1 MRRTALVLAASL
13 AAGTSAGLIASHR
26 VSAADAVDVLQ
37 PAQPRT
43 IEEPRILAPLSQ
55 RAEDPRKVSLVSATI
70 TIPRLRVSSRIFAP
84 SQLDR
89 GPAWWKITGR
99 PGGGD
104 TVAVAGH
111 RTTHTRPFY
120 FLERLRHGDR
130 VVVAYEGRTHR
141 YRVVASRVVPG
152 DDLHIAD
159 AVGHE
164 RLLLT
169 TCTPRGSARS
179 RLVVEALPQ

>member
-1 MRRTALVLAASL
+1 MRRTALILALSL
-13 AAGTSAGLIASHR
+13 MAGTAAGLVVRSG
-26 VSAADAVDVLQ
+26 SAADSVAALP

-43 IEEPRILAPLSQ
+43 IEEPRVHVPLKRAVAP
-55 RAEDPRKVSLVSATI
+55 REATVAPARI
-70 TIPRLRVSSRIFAP
+70 SIPRLDVKSHVFAP

-89 GPAWWKITGR
+89 GPAWWKVTGR

-111 RTTHTRPFY
+111 RTTHSKPFY
-120 FLERLRHGDR
+120 YLERLQRGDR
-130 VVVAYEGRTHR
+130 IFVAYGGRTYR
-141 YRVVASRVVPG
+141 YRVVSSRVVSG

-159 AVGHE
+159 AVGYE

-169 TCTPRGSARS
+169 TCTPRGSARW
-179 RLVVEALPQ
+179 RLVVSALPIK